1 MIASI
6 EQRAVFTPLHTGQAR
21 LAACHVAATRLQA
34 LDWVNQPERWFRD
47 TRDILRD
54 TIRVLADLVAAV
66 DTPEANAAPLRGDST
81 GQFGIQLDAILD
93 APKVTDD
100 RVGDLAFIA
109 ASQLRRKLAA
119 LEDAQ
124 RAHEGD
130 PSAPHVLAHFADA
143 IGSGIRHV
151 LRATCIVEPEL
162 ARVRG
167 LAPRLS
173 MEAERAR
180 SLAVRGAYTA
190 FRRTVDAAP
199 EDREG
204 LCEVQRALRTLV
216 LDVAYRDARPS
227 DRVQIEA
234 LRDRVEDAMA
244 LRVGAADSAR
254 LLTDVRSF
262 ASMLR
267 IVGRREVLMTHDLEV
282 LPQIIG
288 QVRDLMARG
297 RPVLRGHLD
306 GIRGIDD
313 AVEALL
319 DPGRSIDP
327 TQLLAELERAQ
338 GERLASMGGGFA

>member
-1 MIASI
+1 MIATL
-6 EQRAVFTPLHTGQAR
+6 EQRTVFTPLHTGQAR

-47 TRDILRD
+47 TREVLRD

-66 DTPEANAAPLRGDST
+66 DTPDANAAPLRGDST

-93 APKVTDD
+93 APKVNDD
-100 RVGDLAFIA
+100 RVGDLSFIA
-109 ASQLRRKLAA
+109 ASQLRRKVAA

-124 RAHEGD
+124 KAYESD
-130 PSAPHVLAHFADA
+130 PSPQVHGHFADA
-143 IGSGIRHV
+143 VGSSIRHI

-167 LAPRLS
+167 LTPRLS
-173 MEAERAR
+173 LEAERAR
-180 SLAVRGAYTA
+180 SLAVRRAYTA
-190 FRRTVDAAP
+190 FRRSVQAASS
-199 EDREG
+199 DRDG
-204 LCEVQRALRTLV
+204 LLAVQQALRSLV

-234 LRDRVEDAMA
+234 LRDRIEDAVT
-244 LRVGAADSAR
+244 LRVSAADLAR
-254 LLTDVRSF
+254 LLTDVGAF

-267 IVGRREVLMTHDLEV
+267 MVGRREVLVTHDLEV

-306 GIRGIDD
+306 AIRGIED

-319 DPGRSIDP
+319 DPGRSIDAA
-327 TQLLAELERAQ
+327 QLLEQLERAHA
-338 GERLASMGGGFA
+338 ERLASMGGGFA